1 MNVGYGH
8 SASVLKVI
16 EVVKRV
22 AGVDF
27 PVHHGPR
34 RSGDP
39 PELVADNRRIGEV
52 LGWEPRHDDLDFIVR
67 TALDWERKMGD

>member
-1 MNVGYGH
+1 MRWV
-8 SASVLKVI
+8 A
-16 EVVKRV
+16 

-27 PVHHGPR
+27 PVVHGPR

-52 LGWEPRHDDLDFIVR
+52 LGWRPRHDDLDFIVR